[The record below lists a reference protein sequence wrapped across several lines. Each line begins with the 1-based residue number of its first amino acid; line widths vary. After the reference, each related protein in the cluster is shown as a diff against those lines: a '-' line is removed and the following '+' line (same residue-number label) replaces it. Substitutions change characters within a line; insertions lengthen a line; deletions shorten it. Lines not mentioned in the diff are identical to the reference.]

1 MFNILEWIKTR
12 AIVILSIIVG
22 LETVV
27 IVMFVLGRGVTINQY
42 TTNNSTSTST
52 SNSYASSAALNQT
65 LVYDSFRMQGKWEI
79 IERYFETHTKVVDL
93 YKELNPIQ
101 MMFTKETYNS
111 DDGMWVITYPEISE
125 TKQTTTKT
133 EARIK

>member
-1 MFNILEWIKTR
+1 
-12 AIVILSIIVG
+12 
-22 LETVV
+22 
-27 IVMFVLGRGVTINQY
+27 
-42 TTNNSTSTST
+42 
-52 SNSYASSAALNQT
+52 
-65 LVYDSFRMQGKWEI
+65 MQGKWEI